1 MFNLCKSEL
10 KRDLDNNLGIVNTG
24 IHSYRI
30 FNIAYVDVIMTI
42 VGSLLLAWLNKWS
55 YIKTIIGMFIL
66 GIILHRMFCVRT
78 TLDKLLFPNAE

>member
-1 MFNLCKSEL
+1 MFGLCESEL
-10 KRDLDNNLGIVNTG
+10 KNVLDKNLGIVNTG

-42 VGSLLLAWLNKWS
+42 VGSLLLAWAMKWS

-66 GIILHRMFCVRT
+66 GIIVHRMFCVRT
-78 TLDKLLFPNAE
+78 TVDKLLFPNA

>member
-1 MFNLCKSEL
+1 MNFFKY
-10 KRDLDNNLGIVNTG
+10 KDILGIPKKCV
-24 IHSYRI
+24 HSYRI

-78 TLDKLLFPNAE
+78 TVDKWLFPNAE